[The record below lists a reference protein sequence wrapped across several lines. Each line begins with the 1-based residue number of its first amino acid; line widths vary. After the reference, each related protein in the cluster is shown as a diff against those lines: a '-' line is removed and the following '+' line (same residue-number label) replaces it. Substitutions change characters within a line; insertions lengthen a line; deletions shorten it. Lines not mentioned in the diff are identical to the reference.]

1 MSQSH
6 ALFFSSKRAVDESE
20 VEAAERRNLRCVW
33 VTGGRALTEH
43 EAAVGIVSEA
53 RLLLQEDLALL
64 GIRWDPATVPPEAL
78 DDPDSHRNNV
88 HIRPTSPPEEQVNST
103 KDAQDSDT
111 GRTRDW
117 NGTDKRET
125 DNEAEC
131 KHKNNGTKAE
141 SRREQRNS
149 RPGEDAVNTHL
160 DEDRTE
166 QATRQSPDGRGERCR
181 GTKSVYVND
190 KEDANQP
197 SERQNREL
205 DKGKG
210 VLSLRSG
217 THQVKHP
224 VHERSLTQELAE
236 IMSSPLPDLMPRPL
250 LSLSPATPP
259 RFRAPVSRIEAQQT
273 VAPSSERRGAK
284 GLVASPVCPGGIKH
298 ARVLNKV
305 LHSIQTDRSMRAD
318 VQVAPAGGSSVQ
330 DPAPGQGSPARV
342 SAPINTG
349 RQICPLPVSPAPTTF
364 PPRAKRRRVDGTEV
378 DAFSSPE
385 LYVGHDGDEDVAVK
399 EGESFGD
406 SFELDTQTEKMIV
419 QPASQHEG
427 GGVGG
432 GNRSAVTG
440 DGRNKATDEGRERPE
455 RDNGCSGLSISITES
470 QMEFFLDNS
479 QEVSERNVHTVVIV
493 VMLMCM
499 LLQVTPS
506 RGADEGGVR
515 EDGSASKALNRSSS
529 FLFESLYDSP
539 PLGGVSPHPVSD
551 KSEEEQPR
559 EQGVRQ
565 ESPVGLAD
573 QRRRNELL
581 ANQEAEEQEAIR
593 WGESSFS
600 LSEWGDSLL
609 VGEYFLERQSLLKYA
624 EQSLKEHR
632 SRRDEDGQRGGPS
645 EEQTSRP
652 RPNPMV
658 PRTAAN
664 AAPPEAD
671 RDSSHD
677 DKSANQEKR
686 LEPTGGMCSRGAPSE
701 GPLVQN
707 GPDGTLYCSP
717 GLQEIF
723 DRWPSM
729 SDQPCPNAATHR
741 PADAAAPVLHLPPA
755 SIGRIS
761 QGGNEHVASDSHEEH
776 LSERPGSAN
785 DLIPPT
791 QARPPVTP
799 RVKLTTS
806 SVQSPLAAPP
816 LKQSTPSTVLQRKP
830 GATKRPESH
839 SRGRDNL
846 PEDQTTVTS
855 HSNRKHQ
862 QMESLP
868 FPNSGSSTN
877 PKQHNG
883 QSIGVTSSCAPPTA
897 PQHEAP
903 SNVTHLQLSPDA
915 SLCCSGTFSIID
927 VASDRR
933 LFETFISE
941 WKTQE
946 RYSLALACEK
956 REPRQQ
962 PDGESGRK
970 PKNGNDFVSI

>member
-1 MSQSH
+1 M
-6 ALFFSSKRAVDESE
+6 DESE
-20 VEAAERRNLRCVW
+20 AEAAERRNLRCVW

-43 EAAVGIVSEA
+43 EAAVQIVSEA

-64 GIRWDPATVPPEAL
+64 GIRWDPATVPPEAQ

-88 HIRPTSPPEEQVNST
+88 HTSPPEEQVNST
-103 KDAQDSDT
+103 KDEQDSGA
-111 GRTRDW
+111 GRTRDG

-125 DNEAEC
+125 DNEAEH
-131 KHKNNGTKAE
+131 KLKNNGTKAE

-149 RPGEDAVNTHL
+149 RPGQNTVNTHL
-160 DEDRTE
+160 AEDGTE
-166 QATRQSPDGRGERCR
+166 PATRQRPDGHSEQRRGSR
-181 GTKSVYVND
+181 S
-190 KEDANQP
+190 A
-197 SERQNREL
+197 
-205 DKGKG
+205 
-210 VLSLRSG
+210 SLRSG
-217 THQVKHP
+217 TGQVQHP

-236 IMSSPLPDLMPRPL
+236 IMSSPLPDLMPRPQ
-250 LSLSPATPP
+250 LSLSPAAPP
-259 RFRAPVSRIEAQQT
+259 RFRAPVSRVEAQPT
-273 VAPSSERRGAK
+273 VAPSSERRGAT
-284 GLVASPVCPGGIKH
+284 GLLASPVCPGGLKH

-305 LHSIQTDRSMRAD
+305 LHSIQTDRSLPAE
-318 VQVAPAGGSSVQ
+318 VQGAPAGGSLVQ
-330 DPAPGQGSPARV
+330 DPGPRQGSPA
-342 SAPINTG
+342 PINTS
-349 RQICPLPVSPAPTTF
+349 RQLCPLPVSPVSTTF

-385 LYVGHDGDEDVAVK
+385 LYAGQDGDEDVADK
-399 EGESFGD
+399 EGETFGD

-419 QPASQHEG
+419 QPASQHG
-427 GGVGG
+427 GGG
-432 GNRSAVTG
+432 GNRSAGTG
-440 DGRNKATDEGRERPE
+440 EGRDKATDEGPERPE
-455 RDNGCSGLSISITES
+455 RDHGCSGLSISITES
-470 QMEFFLDNS
+470 QMEFFLNNS
-479 QEVSERNVHTVVIV
+479 QVSDLDVHTVVV
-493 VMLMCM
+493 EVMLIRT

-506 RGADEGGVR
+506 RGADEEGVR

-539 PLGGVSPHPVSD
+539 PLGGASPHPVSD
-551 KSEEEQPR
+551 QSEEEQPR
-559 EQGVRQ
+559 EQGVGQ

-609 VGEYFLERQSLLKYA
+609 VGEYFLERRSLLRYA

-632 SRRDEDGQRGGPS
+632 SRRDEDGQRRGPS
-645 EEQTSRP
+645 EEQTSQP
-652 RPNPMV
+652 RPNAVV
-658 PRTAAN
+658 PRTAAT

-671 RDSSHD
+671 RDGPRD
-677 DKSANQEKR
+677 DTSAK
-686 LEPTGGMCSRGAPSE
+686 GGMCSESWAPE
-701 GPLVQN
+701 GPLAQN
-707 GPDGTLYCSP
+707 GPDGTLHCSP

-741 PADAAAPVLHLPPA
+741 PADAAAPVLALPPA

-761 QGGNEHVASDSHEEH
+761 RGGDKHVASDSHEEH

-785 DLIPPT
+785 DLVPPT
-791 QARPPVTP
+791 QARPPATP

-816 LKQSTPSTVLQRKP
+816 LKQSTPSALLQRKP
-830 GATKRPESH
+830 GAATRPESH
-839 SRGRDNL
+839 SRGRENL

-855 HSNRKHQ
+855 HSNQKHQ
-862 QMESLP
+862 QTESFP
-868 FPNSGSSTN
+868 FPNPASSTN
-877 PKQHNG
+877 PTAHNG
-883 QSIGVTSSCAPPTA
+883 QSTGRTSGCAPPAA

-903 SNVTHLQLSPDA
+903 SDVARLQLSPDA
-915 SLCCSGTFSIID
+915 SLSCSGTFSIID

-933 LFETFISE
+933 LFETFIGE
-941 WKTQE
+941 WRTQE

-956 REPRQQ
+956 KEPRQQ
-962 PDGESGRK
+962 PDGEGGRK
-970 PKNGNDFVSI
+970 PKNGNDRVSIQ